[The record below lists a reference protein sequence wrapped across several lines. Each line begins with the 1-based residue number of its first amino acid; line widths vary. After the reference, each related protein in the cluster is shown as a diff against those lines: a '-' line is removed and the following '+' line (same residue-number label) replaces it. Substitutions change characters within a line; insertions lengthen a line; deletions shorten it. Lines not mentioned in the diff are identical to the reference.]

1 MRKRVYEKSWG
12 GRGEHGFRYF
22 DYERSNDEL
31 TIYITVKDYN
41 DWGQSSSI
49 QKDYEKQ
56 MAFPINGVSFTKDFV
71 FECIIKAGNE
81 LNETYL
87 LPKSADELKM

>member
-31 TIYITVKDYN
+31 TIYITVKDY
-41 DWGQSSSI
+41 
-49 QKDYEKQ
+49 EKQ
-56 MAFPINGVSFTKDFV
+56 MTFPINGVSFTKDFV

-87 LPKSADELKM
+87 LPKSVDELKM

>member
-31 TIYITVKDYN
+31 TIYITVVLC
-41 DWGQSSSI
+41 Q
-49 QKDYEKQ
+49 
-56 MAFPINGVSFTKDFV
+56 
-71 FECIIKAGNE
+71 
-81 LNETYL
+81 
-87 LPKSADELKM
+87 